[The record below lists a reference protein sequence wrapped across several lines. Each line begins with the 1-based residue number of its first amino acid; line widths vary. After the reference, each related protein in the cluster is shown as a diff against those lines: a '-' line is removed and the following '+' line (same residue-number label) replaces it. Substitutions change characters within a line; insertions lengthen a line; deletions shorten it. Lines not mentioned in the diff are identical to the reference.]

1 MCAKMLRGL
10 TVCDTFGGRQRRREF
25 VCERIRK
32 LQAHMGRSM
41 GLSTC
46 PPFVPSSPKH
56 RHTALL
62 AVFAFTDR

>member
-10 TVCDTFGGRQRRREF
+10 IVCARFGGRQRRGEF
-25 VCERIRK
+25 VCERTRK
-32 LQAHMGRSM
+32 LQAHMGGSM

-46 PPFVPSSPKH
+46 SPFVPSSPKH

-62 AVFAFTDR
+62 AVFTFTDR